1 MSKKCINCNYINK
14 NITNDLCG
22 NCGKSI
28 NIKDTNVNCKNCGS
42 EHFYYELICSI
53 CGFNNLD
60 HKISYGKM
68 IVDGLIDPSVT
79 IYDENSSR

>member
-60 HKISYGKM
+60 HQISYGKM

-79 IYDENSSR
+79 TYDENSSR